1 MKTWEGVNLDKTDQ
15 ERDVKPFEPI
25 GQCTFRGK
33 LSVAEISR
41 RWQIFV
47 RLDWKLVGQMGFS
60 DTQAPIITRDLPPFV
75 WF

>member
-25 GQCTFRGK
+25 GYCTFRGK

-47 RLDWKLVGQMGFS
+47 RLDWMFLGADGLFRHPS
-60 DTQAPIITRDLPPFV
+60 PYYHT
-75 WF
+75 